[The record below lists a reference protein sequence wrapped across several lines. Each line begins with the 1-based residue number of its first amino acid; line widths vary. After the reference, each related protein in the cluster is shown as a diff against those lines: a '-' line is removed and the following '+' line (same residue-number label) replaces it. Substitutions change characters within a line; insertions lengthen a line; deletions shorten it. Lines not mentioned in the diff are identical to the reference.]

1 MGSVCRRGGM
11 VAGTVCAGFLMLA
24 VSSPADAFGQLTQ
37 NDGSGASTAFPEAVA
52 VQVLSAPTIDG
63 QVLDDPAWT
72 GIEPVTGFHQ
82 TTPEEGAPA
91 TERTEVRVA
100 YSNDTLYF
108 GVVCYDGDPSTII
121 VSDSRRD
128 SPLTETDSF
137 QIILDTYLDQQ
148 NGFVFG
154 TNPSGLEYDGQ
165 VTNEGEGSG
174 TYSGPGGGADG
185 RGGGRQQRGA
195 GRGFNLNWDGSWE
208 VQTQVSEIG
217 WSAEFAIPF
226 RTLRYPT
233 GTAQTWGL
241 NFQRNIRRRNETA
254 FWAPLSRQ
262 YRLYRLSL
270 AGQLTG
276 LEVPAQRNLKI
287 VPYLL
292 GDAVHSDISNNGT
305 PLLGDAGVDLKY
317 SVTSS
322 LTLDAT
328 YNTDFAQVEVDDQ
341 QINLNRFNLFFP
353 EKRPFFLENAGLFSV
368 GPSRTTQLFF
378 SRRIGIGPGGV
389 AIPILAGGRL
399 SGRIGGNVN
408 VGLLSMQTEGI
419 VGVAPS
425 NNFTVG
431 RVRKDLRNRSN
442 VGAIFV
448 NRQASGELAGADD
461 FNRTFG
467 VDGRWGIGQNAMIA
481 GFAARTETPDLVGNE
496 HAYSLNYAHRS
507 QEWRLS
513 YSYTEVGENFNPEV
527 GFLSRRGF
535 RSVGTVT
542 MYTFRLSP
550 DAPLKLHEIR
560 PHALWSS
567 FWDFNGFQETMFAH
581 IGSHLEFKGGTEIHG
596 GIYQMTEGV
605 TETFEIF
612 PGVFVPPDTYDHTE
626 GVIIAM
632 SNEGAAL
639 SGQVRITAGGFFG
652 GDRLAISSS
661 VRLRIGEA
669 FNTHIGLSRNDIDL
683 PFGTFVTN
691 LIISRTSF
699 SFTPRVFIQ
708 SLIQYNDQADL
719 WSANLR
725 FGVLGQANTGLFL
738 VYNDTRGLDGLTPE
752 TAGRSLTP
760 ETVGRSLTLKYSH
773 LFDIFR

>member
-1 MGSVCRRGGM
+1 MVYSVCRKSRP
-11 VAGTVCAGFLMLA
+11 VALTMCAGLA
-24 VSSPADAFGQLTQ
+24 LVIASPVSAAGQSAQSDDSDASVT
-37 NDGSGASTAFPEAVA
+37 FPGAVA
-52 VQVLSAPTIDG
+52 VQVSSAPIMDG

-72 GIEPVTGFHQ
+72 GVEPVTGFRQ

-108 GVVCYDGDPSTII
+108 GVVCYDSDPSTII

-165 VTNEGEGSG
+165 VTNEGQGSG
-174 TYSGPGGGADG
+174 GFGSFTGGGG
-185 RGGGRQQRGA
+185 GGGGRQQRGA

-208 VQTQVSEIG
+208 VQTQVSDIG

-233 GTAQTWGL
+233 EASQTWGL

-254 FWAPLSRQ
+254 FWAALPRQ
-262 YRLYRLSL
+262 YDLYRLSL

-287 VPYLL
+287 VPYVL
-292 GDAVHSDISNNGT
+292 GDAIHSEIADNGT

-317 SVTSS
+317 SLTPS
-322 LTLDAT
+322 LTFDAT

-341 QINLNRFNLFFP
+341 QINLDRFNLFFP
-353 EKRPFFLENAGLFSV
+353 EKRPFFLENAGLFGV
-368 GPSRTTQLFF
+368 GNSGSTELFF

-399 SGRIGGNVN
+399 SGQVGGNVN

-419 VGVAPS
+419 EGVAPS

-431 RVRKDLRNRSN
+431 RVRKDLPNRSN

-448 NRQASGELAGADD
+448 NRQASGDLADVDD
-461 FNRTFG
+461 YNRTFG
-467 VDGRWGIGQNAMIA
+467 VDGRWGIGENTTIT
-481 GFAARTETPDLVGNE
+481 GFAARTQTPGLVGNE
-496 HAYSLNYAHRS
+496 HAYSLSYGYNS
-507 QEWRLS
+507 QEWRLN
-513 YSYTEVGENFNPEV
+513 YSFTEVGENFNPEV
-527 GFLSRRGF
+527 GFLRRRGF
-535 RSVGTVT
+535 RNASAATF
-542 MYTFRLSP
+542 YTFRLSP
-550 DAPLKLHEIR
+550 EAPLKLHEIR
-560 PHALWSS
+560 PHVVWNS
-567 FWDFNGFQETMFAH
+567 FWDFDGFQETMFAH
-581 IGSHLEFKGGTEIHG
+581 IDSHWEFKGGAEVHTG
-596 GIYQMTEGV
+596 MNLRTEGV
-605 TETFEIF
+605 TQAFEIF
-612 PGVFVPPDTYDHTE
+612 PGVIVPPGTYDDHETQI
-626 GVIIAM
+626 VVM
-632 SNEGAAL
+632 SNQGAAL
-639 SGQVRITAGGFFG
+639 SGQVRFTAGGFFG
-652 GDRLAISSS
+652 GDRLAISPS
-661 VRLRIGEA
+661 VRLRVGEA
-669 FNTHIGLSRNDIDL
+669 FNTEVGVTRNDISL
-683 PFGTFVTN
+683 PSGDFVTN

-708 SLIQYNDQADL
+708 SLIQYNDRADL

-738 VYNDTRGLDGLTPE
+738 VYNDTRGLSDLTPE
-752 TAGRSLTP
+752 TAS
-760 ETVGRSLTLKYSH
+760 RSLTLKYSH
-773 LFDIFR
+773 LFDVFR